1 MRRLSSMRARLTL
14 LVVAVVA
21 LPVLTLAALLPG
33 LIRDQLLTQARQRAE
48 HAVSGGECAG
58 HLAGIADPQGN
69 LPETLQYTKSC
80 AGFGENVEFAVPAG
94 PPRTVRLN
102 PGPDRLLT
110 LWPFADQPESRLIR
124 VLPGNRYTPLPPGEH
139 LSLEWAQRILDRW
152 TLGLLAGVPLLLALA
167 GWLTWLALG
176 RMLRPV
182 ARIRAEL
189 ADITATDLGR
199 RVPEPAR
206 QDEIHQLARTVNA
219 TLTRLDQAVIAQRR
233 FVADAAHELRGP
245 IAALRGEL
253 ELATTH
259 PGQADWPEVVRLA
272 LTDTVRLQD
281 LAADLLLLAQLDN
294 PGPATGAEID
304 LGNLIGEHL
313 AARELPA
320 HLQRSAQLPKL
331 PVVVPGRAAALT
343 RLLGNLLD
351 NAERHADRYVE
362 VRLGTEDGHAVLEVL
377 DDGPGIPLMDR
388 GRIFEPFARLDD
400 ARARADGGTGLGLAI
415 ARQIAEHHGG
425 RIWAGR
431 GPGARFRVQLPLARQ
446 DTPLPAATVF
456 RG

>member
-1 MRRLSSMRARLTL
+1 MRRRLSSMRVRLTL
-14 LVVAVVA
+14 LVLAVVA

-33 LIRDQLLTQARQRAE
+33 LIRDQLLTQARERAE
-48 HAVSGGECAG
+48 HAVSGGECTG
-58 HLAGIADPQGN
+58 YLTGIADPQGN
-69 LPETLQYTKSC
+69 LPETLRYTKPC
-80 AGFGENVEFAVPAG
+80 AGFGENVEFAVPAQA
-94 PPRTVRLN
+94 PRTVRLN
-102 PGPDRLLT
+102 PEPDRLLT
-110 LWPFADQPESRLIR
+110 LWPFGDQPDSRMIR
-124 VLPGNRYTPLPPGEH
+124 VLSGNRYLPLPPGEH
-139 LSLEWAQRILDRW
+139 LSLEWAQRTLDRW
-152 TLGLLAGVPLLLALA
+152 MLGLIAGVPLLLALA

-182 ARIRAEL
+182 ARIRDEL

-199 RVPEPAR
+199 RVPEPVR

-219 TLTRLDQAVIAQRR
+219 TLSRLDQAVTGQRR

-294 PGPATGAEID
+294 PGPATGAEVD
-304 LGNLIGEHL
+304 LGDLIGEHL
-313 AARELPA
+313 AGRELPA
-320 HLQRSAQLPKL
+320 HLQRSARPPKL

-425 RIWAGR
+425 RIRAGR
-431 GPGARFRVQLPLARQ
+431 GPGARFRVQLPLA
-446 DTPLPAATVF
+446 PPE
-456 RG
+456 